1 MTHIAS
7 QLPAVITSIEPF
19 VHKYGYLGIG
29 SLLLFESM
37 GIPIPGESTLIA
49 AAVFAGLGQLNIFVV
64 ILIGLVAC
72 VIGDSFGFLIGLV
85 FGRRLIEKYGKYI
98 LLDQKKYL
106 KVEKFFNKRGP
117 IIVIFARFFEVL
129 RQLNGFIA
137 GTSGM
142 RWRLF
147 FLFNIIGSL
156 LWVSVWSVIGY
167 FGGSN
172 IGLVLKY
179 ELYLSIGLGIF
190 IVLWLYRYLLI
201 RRKKQNAR

>member
-85 FGRRLIEKYGKYI
+85 FGRRLIEKYGK
-98 LLDQKKYL
+98 
-106 KVEKFFNKRGP
+106 
-117 IIVIFARFFEVL
+117 
-129 RQLNGFIA
+129 
-137 GTSGM
+137 
-142 RWRLF
+142 
-147 FLFNIIGSL
+147 
-156 LWVSVWSVIGY
+156 
-167 FGGSN
+167 
-172 IGLVLKY
+172 
-179 ELYLSIGLGIF
+179 
-190 IVLWLYRYLLI
+190 
-201 RRKKQNAR
+201 

>member
-7 QLPAVITSIEPF
+7 KLPAVITSIEPF